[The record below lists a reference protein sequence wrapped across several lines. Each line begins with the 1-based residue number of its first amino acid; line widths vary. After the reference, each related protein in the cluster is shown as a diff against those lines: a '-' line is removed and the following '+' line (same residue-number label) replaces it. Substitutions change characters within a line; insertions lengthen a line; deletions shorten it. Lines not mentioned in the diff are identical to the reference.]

1 MDKRN
6 WTDNPEYMEALLAGY
21 ALGDLSPDEM
31 DQVQAYLEAEPAS
44 ANELA
49 KLQATLALLPL
60 SLPESQ
66 PSPELKARILT
77 AAAAETVTAKT
88 EAIANAPQPID
99 VSNPSSNAVNKVV
112 NLSEHRQ
119 SRTNRSGWIASSVAA
134 GLVAILG
141 FQNYRLSQDVAAL
154 RQEVATVNQ
163 TKNQQTQLVKYQQMV
178 TMLRQ
183 PGNRLMTLKGMKN
196 QSSGSLVLV
205 PMEKQA
211 VLTLQNV
218 PPLPQGQMY
227 RLWAEVEG
235 RKLYC
240 TEFAPD
246 DEGQVS
252 LTIPLDQLG
261 DARSVAVTIDPQ
273 TADTTKPAGEMVMN
287 GTVSI

>member
-6 WTDNPEYMEALLAGY
+6 WTDNPEYLEALLAGY

-77 AAAAETVTAKT
+77 AAAAETVTAK
-88 EAIANAPQPID
+88 AIANAPHPVD

-119 SRTNRSGWIASSVAA
+119 SRTNRSGWIASSIAT

-141 FQNYRLSQDVAAL
+141 FQNYRLSQDVATL

-163 TKNQQTQLVKYQQMV
+163 TETQQTQLVKYQQMV
-178 TMLRQ
+178 AMLRQ
-183 PGNRLMTLKGMKN
+183 PDNRLMTLKGMEN

-246 DEGQVS
+246 AEGQVS

-273 TADTTKPAGEMVMN
+273 TADTTKPAGEMVMS
-287 GTVSI
+287 GAISI